1 MSWFPD
7 ILRDERKVE
16 ATLSAVIFGALIYC
30 AIFAYIYNYLPQ
42 PFFYEPADTFADWFN
57 TSYWAR
63 NLGTYDTWATL
74 YPPLSFVFLRFFGL
88 DSCYPTGRWDP
99 SAGLAA
105 RDCDWFG
112 LVTIFGF
119 FLLNLILIYATFR
132 RINRRTALPR
142 TICLGL
148 GWPMLDGLERG
159 NLVLVSFTCLLL
171 WVAPLLKSS
180 HSKAVSIGLAVN
192 FKVYLI
198 AAIVPLLLRRRWR
211 FVEQALIAVVLVY
224 LASYALLGRGT
235 IPEIVRNI
243 GDFASNPT
251 TQVLDLWYSSTYKPA
266 ISLLEGNNFPVTL
279 LLGSQAIE
287 YLLIALKGLILLAQ
301 CAIMLAVG
309 LAALRPEVIPPYRF
323 VNLGLLMALITSE
336 AGGYTPV
343 YWTLLVLMEPW
354 RGLGRKTAIVLCYVI
369 AIPLDIPLYYAPP
382 VVRDTYFGNSTTIIS
397 YAVTVMP
404 FVRPALVILV
414 AVAISSVTIRQVW
427 GDIRVQ
433 GWSSRRRFR
442 RDAPVLPGVLRPPAR
457 AAL

>member
-1 MSWFPD
+1 MSWTPG

-16 ATLSAVIFGALIYC
+16 AILSAVILGALVYC
-30 AIFAYIYNYLPQ
+30 ATFAYVYNYLPQ

-88 DSCYPTGRWDP
+88 DSCYPSGRWDT

-105 RDCDWFG
+105 RDCDWLG
-112 LVTIFGF
+112 LGTIIALFS
-119 FLLNLILIYATFR
+119 LNLILIYVTFR
-132 RINRRTALPR
+132 RINRRTAVLR
-142 TICLGL
+142 TVCLGL

-171 WVAPLLKSS
+171 WAAPLLKSS
-180 HSKAVSIGLAVN
+180 HGKTVFIGLAVN

-211 FVEQALIAVVLVY
+211 LVEQALVAVVLVY
-224 LASYALLGRGT
+224 LASYAMLGRGT
-235 IPEIVRNI
+235 IPEIARNI

-251 TQVLDLWYSSTYKPA
+251 TQVLDLWYSSTYNPA

-287 YLLIALKGLILLAQ
+287 HLLFALKGLILLAQ
-301 CAIMLAVG
+301 CSIMLAVG
-309 LAALRPEVIPPYRF
+309 MAALRPEVIPPYRF
-323 VNLGLLMALITSE
+323 VNLGILMALITSE

-354 RGLGRKTAIVLCYVI
+354 RGIGRKIAIVLCYII

-404 FVRPALVILV
+404 FVRPALVIMV

-427 GDIRVQ
+427 EDIRLQ
-433 GWSSRRRFR
+433 GWSGRWRLR
-442 RDAPVLPGVLRPPAR
+442 RDAPMLPGMRRPSPKR
-457 AAL
+457 AA